1 MNNAPESEIRSSL
14 AEAVSRAAGLPF
26 DASNVRLPARH
37 AAASL
42 RLPNGAAPFP
52 PEAVSARLYGV
63 EMIESCRVVNGWL
76 LFDLRDAFYNALT
89 EHVLAAYPPPES
101 DLGRHAINRM
111 LVLARHGGT
120 GCPSIPALQRA
131 LLLCV
136 CAGKSRSALEQ
147 AERTANAMFRSIP
160 PKERPA
166 LLEQSGALG
175 NACARLLFQAAKEP
189 PHMQT
194 ST

>member
-1 MNNAPESEIRSSL
+1 MNYAPESEIRSCL
-14 AEAVSRAAGLPF
+14 AEAVSHVAGLPF
-26 DASNVRLPARH
+26 DASGVHLPARH

-42 RLPNGAAPFP
+42 RLPNGAPPFP

-63 EMIESCRVVNGWL
+63 EMIESCRIVNGWL
-76 LFDLRDAFYNALT
+76 LFDLSDAFYNALT
-89 EHVLAAYPPPES
+89 EHVFVAYPPPDS

-120 GCPSIPALQRA
+120 GCPNIPALQRA

-136 CAGKSRSALEQ
+136 CAGKNRSSLEQ
-147 AERTANAMFRSIP
+147 AERAVCSMFRSVP
-160 PKERPA
+160 PKERSA

-189 PHMQT
+189 PHMQS

>member
-1 MNNAPESEIRSSL
+1 MVNAFESEIRSCL
-14 AEAVSRAAGLPF
+14 AEAASRAAGLPF
-26 DASNVRLPARH
+26 DASSVHLPAKH

-42 RLPNGAAPFP
+42 RLLNGAPPFQ
-52 PEAVSARLYGV
+52 PETVSARLYGV
-63 EMIESCRVVNGWL
+63 EMIESCRIVNGWL
-76 LFDLRDAFYNALT
+76 LFDLSDAFYNALT

-101 DLGRHAINRM
+101 DSGRHAVNRM

-136 CAGKSRSALEQ
+136 CAGKNRSSLEQ

-175 NACARLLFQAAKEP
+175 DACARLLFQAAKEP
-189 PHMQT
+189 PHMQS

>member
-1 MNNAPESEIRSSL
+1 MVNAFESEIRSRL
-14 AEAVSRAAGLPF
+14 AEAASRAAGLPF
-26 DASNVRLPARH
+26 DASSVHLPVKH

-42 RLPNGAAPFP
+42 RLPNGAPPFQ
-52 PEAVSARLYGV
+52 PETVSARLYGA
-63 EMIESCRVVNGWL
+63 EMIKSCRVVNGWL
-76 LFDLRDAFYNALT
+76 LFDWRSAFYDALT
-89 EHVLAAYPPPES
+89 EHVLAAYPAPDS

-111 LVLARHGGT
+111 LALARHGGT
-120 GCPSIPALQRA
+120 GCPSVPALQRA

-147 AERTANAMFRSIP
+147 AERAVCSIFRSVP

-189 PHMQT
+189 PHMQS

>member
-1 MNNAPESEIRSSL
+1 MVNSFENEIRFRL
-14 AEAVSRAAGLPF
+14 AEAASAAYSCRF
-26 DASNVRLPARH
+26 DGARVHLPARH

-42 RLPNGAAPFP
+42 RLPNGAPPFL
-52 PEAVSARLYGV
+52 PETVSARLYGT

-76 LFDLRDAFYNALT
+76 LFNLSDAFYNALT
-89 EHVLAAYPPPES
+89 EQVNAELPPPAS

-120 GCPSIPALQRA
+120 GCPNIPALQRA

-147 AERTANAMFRSIP
+147 AERAVCSMFRSVP

-175 NACARLLFQAAKEP
+175 SACSRLLYHAAEETP
-189 PHMQT
+189 PQQT

>member
-26 DASNVRLPARH
+26 DASDVHLPARH

-42 RLPNGAAPFP
+42 RLPSGAAPFP

-76 LFDLRDAFYNALT
+76 LFDLSDAFYNSLT
-89 EHVLAAYPPPES
+89 EHVLVAYPPPES
-101 DLGRHAINRM
+101 DLGRYAVNRM

-120 GCPSIPALQRA
+120 GCPNIPALQRA

-136 CAGKSRSALEQ
+136 CAGKNRSSLEQ
-147 AERTANAMFRSIP
+147 AERAVRSMFRSIP

-189 PHMQT
+189 PHMQS

>member
-1 MNNAPESEIRSSL
+1 MVNEFENEIRFIL
-14 AEAVSRAAGLPF
+14 AEAASIAYSCRF
-26 DASNVRLPARH
+26 DETRVHLPARH

-42 RLPNGAAPFP
+42 RLQNGTPDSPVQAI
-52 PEAVSARLYGV
+52 SARLYGV
-63 EMIESCRVVNGWL
+63 ELIESCRVVNGWL
-76 LFDLRDAFYNALT
+76 LFELTQEFYGALT
-89 EHVLAAYPPPES
+89 EHVNAELPPPAS

-120 GCPSIPALQRA
+120 GCPNIPALQRA

-136 CAGKSRSALEQ
+136 CAGKSRASLLQ
-147 AERTANAMFRSIP
+147 AERTALRMFHSID

-175 NACARLLFQAAKEP
+175 NACSRLLTDAAAALAHE
-189 PHMQT
+189 
-194 ST
+194 S